1 MKKLLFISIIPAT
14 LLSCTDLDVDVYH
27 DIVGET
33 YFKTEMQVLSAAG
46 PAYTSLK
53 GIVNV
58 VGAWGL
64 NELTTDELLI
74 PKRQAHWDNEGIYRR
89 FHKHE
94 WNTEEGHI
102 NSAWDFI
109 YTGVSNCNRPIYI
122 YEQVEEITPA
132 LISVMNELKAL
143 RSFYYFIALD
153 MFGNVPLVDRYD
165 VPEDY
170 APANNSRQE
179 VFDFVEQ
186 DISEGTSVLNNS
198 VDMTTYGRFHRYAAF
213 TLLAKLYLNAEVFTG
228 QAMWDECIEACDSVI
243 ISGEFSLA
251 DDFFDNFITKNEGL
265 PENIFVVPFD
275 NNEAVDWSGPGM
287 FQLHLWTLHFVSNQT
302 YDMTEGG
309 WNGMC
314 AVPSFYKSYDSTDI
328 RRTVW
333 ITGLQF
339 SSSGDTLYCNQ
350 EKRGQPLIFTVDVT
364 SLEDSYEDEGARW
377 VKYDYHDAQNMQLE
391 NDFVVFRYADVL
403 LMKAEAL
410 MRKNGGVAT
419 QQAVDLVNQVRARAF
434 PGDNSKLY
442 TTSTLTLDAL
452 LAERGWEFSGEG
464 WRRNDLVRFGKYNDP
479 CDFRPVAADDHY
491 NLFPIPQDQINA
503 NPNLDQNPGYE

>member
-1 MKKLLFISIIPAT
+1 MKKLLFLSIIILAG
-14 LLSCTDLDVDVYH
+14 LFSCTDLDVEVYH

-33 YFKTEMQVLSAAG
+33 YFKTERQVLSAAG

-53 GIVNV
+53 GIVKPEGV
-58 VGAWGL
+58 WGL
-64 NELTTDELLI
+64 NVLTTDEMLI
-74 PKRQAHWDNEGIYRR
+74 PTRGAHWYNAGIYQR

-94 WNTEEGHI
+94 WTTEEGDI
-102 NSAWDFI
+102 NAAWNFI

-143 RSFYYFIALD
+143 RAFYYFVALD
-153 MFGNVPLVDRYD
+153 LFGNVPLVDRYD
-165 VPEDY
+165 VPDEY

-179 VFDFVEQ
+179 VFNFVEEE
-186 DISEGTSVLNNS
+186 ISEGTSVLNSS

-228 QAMWDECIEACDSVI
+228 QAMWDECIKACDSVI
-243 ISGEFSLA
+243 YSGKFSLA
-251 DDFFDNFITKNEGL
+251 DDFFENFIAENEGS
-265 PENIFVVPFD
+265 PENIFVVPYD
-275 NNEAVDWSGPGM
+275 DVEAVDWGGPGM
-287 FQLHLWTLHFVSNQT
+287 FQLHLWTLHFTSNLT
-302 YDMTEGG
+302 YDMAQGG

-314 AVPSFYKSYDSTDI
+314 ALPSFYKSYDTTDI
-328 RRTVW
+328 RRNAW

-350 EKRGQPLIFTVDVT
+350 EKRGEPLIFTVDIT
-364 SLEDSYEDEGARW
+364 SLEASFEDEGARW
-377 VKYDYHDAQNMQLE
+377 VKYDYIDAKNMQLR

-410 MRKNGGVAT
+410 MRKNGGVANAE
-419 QQAVDLVNQVRARAF
+419 AVDLVNELRTRAF
-434 PGDNSKLY
+434 PGDDSKLY

-452 LAERGWEFSGEG
+452 LAERGWELSGEG
-464 WRRNDLVRFGKYNDP
+464 WRRNDLVRFGKYNDVL
-479 CDFRPVAADDHY
+479 DFRPEAADDHY
-491 NLFPIPQDQINA
+491 NLFPIPQDQISA
-503 NPNLDQNPGYE
+503 NPNLTQNQGY